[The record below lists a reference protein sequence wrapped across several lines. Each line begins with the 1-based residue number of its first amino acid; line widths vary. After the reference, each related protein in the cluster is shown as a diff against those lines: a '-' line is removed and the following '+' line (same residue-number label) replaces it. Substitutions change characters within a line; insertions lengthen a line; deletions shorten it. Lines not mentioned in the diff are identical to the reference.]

1 MKTLVILTMIILI
14 VITSTV
20 GFISFEHGHYGFSA
34 LLVLTSFLS
43 AAFWVFVLS
52 NKKVVLS

>member
-1 MKTLVILTMIILI
+1 MKTLLILTMIVLI
-14 VITSTV
+14 VITSVV
-20 GFISFEHGHYGFSA
+20 GFTTFQHGHYSFSA

-43 AAFWVFVLS
+43 AALWIFVLS

>member
-1 MKTLVILTMIILI
+1 MKTLLILTMIVLI
-14 VITSTV
+14 VITSIV
-20 GFISFEHGHYGFSA
+20 GFTTFQHGDYRFSA

-43 AAFWVFVLS
+43 AALWIFVLS

>member
-1 MKTLVILTMIILI
+1 MKTLFILTMMVLI
-14 VITSTV
+14 VVTSLA
-20 GFISFEHGHYGFSA
+20 GFTTFRNGQYSFSA

-43 AAFWVFVLS
+43 AALWIFVLS